1 MQVAG
6 AALREKGNCEKK
18 NIAGEG
24 KNWEN
29 DQFSL
34 KTQGNAH

>member
-18 NIAGEG
+18 NIARGLG

-29 DQFSL
+29 D
-34 KTQGNAH
+34 